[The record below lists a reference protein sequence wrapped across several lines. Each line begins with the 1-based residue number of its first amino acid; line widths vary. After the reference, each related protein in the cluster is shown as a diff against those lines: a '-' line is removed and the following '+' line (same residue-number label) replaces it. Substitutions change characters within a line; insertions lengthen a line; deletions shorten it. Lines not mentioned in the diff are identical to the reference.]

1 MLALIYIAQILGSE
15 TLVCNTVD
23 SKSGGHDVTML
34 LIYYSYDK
42 LFLWCIVTLI
52 HCYDCTLLPH
62 NDKNCHNE
70 NDKINFEW

>member
-1 MLALIYIAQILGSE
+1 MLAIIYIAQISGSE

-42 LFLWCIVTLI
+42 LFFSCIVTLMF
-52 HCYDCTLLPH
+52 CYNGILLL
-62 NDKNCHNE
+62 
-70 NDKINFEW
+70 